1 MKKNTIFALALSLAA
16 LAVPAFAQSAAQA
29 SIWRVDKAHSEVAFK
44 IRHLAI
50 AYVNGRFAVADATLL
65 YNEKD
70 VTKSS
75 VTATIDVPS
84 ISTGEP
90 ARDTHLK
97 SPDFFDV
104 AKFPTAT
111 FVSTKI
117 VKTDGGLIV
126 VGDFTLHGVTKNIK
140 LVVDG
145 PTKAVTDPYGK
156 THVGFSATGTINRQD
171 FGLTWAK
178 STATGEALVGDEVK
192 LSIDLDLIK
201 Q

>member
-1 MKKNTIFALALSLAA
+1 MKKNTILALALSLAA
-16 LAVPAFAQSAAQA
+16 LAVPALAQTSTWKA
-29 SIWRVDKAHSEVAFK
+29 DKAHSEVDFK

-50 AYVNGRFAVADATLL
+50 SYVNGRFSVADATLV

-70 VTKSS
+70 VTKSTI
-75 VTATIDVPS
+75 TATIDVPS
-84 ISTGEP
+84 INTGEP

-97 SPDFFDV
+97 SPDFFD
-104 AKFPTAT
+104 ATKFPTAT
-111 FVSTKI
+111 FASTKI
-117 VKTDGGLIV
+117 TRSDEGLIL
-126 VGDFTLHGVTKNIK
+126 VGDFTLHGITKSIK

-145 PTKAVTDPYGK
+145 PTRVVTDPYGK

-178 STATGEALVGDEVK
+178 STATGEAMVGDEVK